1 MDYSGVLKSNK
12 CLYRVEAERNLK
24 QTEEKTQTHREE
36 GSMKTEGE
44 HAVMMHPQI
53 QDCWSS
59 HQKMELASRGFKPV
73 PLEGVQPHQIS
84 TLLGPRTLRKQFL
97 LF

>member
-12 CLYRVEAERNLK
+12 CLYRIEAERNLK
-24 QTEEKTQTHREE
+24 QTEEKTQTHRE
-36 GSMKTEGE
+36 GNMKTEGE
-44 HAVMMHPQI
+44 RGVMMHPQI
-53 QDCWSS
+53 QDCWGS
-59 HQKMELASRGFKPV
+59 HQKMELASRGFKLV
-73 PLEGVQPHQIS
+73 SLEGVQPHQIS